1 MRSASVHG
9 IEAIGRLLRN
19 RSNSGIEFQFQSLQD
34 HECQGPSARD
44 LNRREGNMIQQY
56 DDRHYGE
63 VGRKGMKSKR
73 VVLLRCYRVLGGSER
88 LDWSMY

>member
-1 MRSASVHG
+1 
-9 IEAIGRLLRN
+9 
-19 RSNSGIEFQFQSLQD
+19 
-34 HECQGPSARD
+34 
-44 LNRREGNMIQQY
+44 MIQQY